1 MTDARA
7 ADYRGNEGEGFAVR
21 DEELIV
27 EFALTRLDNPGL
39 ELDEIAALLVA
50 RVGPETMVELAG
62 QNLADRG
69 ELRGALF
76 ETAVERVMRV
86 VLALRDA
93 PL

>member
-1 MTDARA
+1 
-7 ADYRGNEGEGFAVR
+7 VS

-27 EFALTRLDNPGL
+27 EFALTRLDHPGL
-39 ELDEIAALLVA
+39 DLDEVAALLV
-50 RVGPETMVELAG
+50 RRLGPERTVDFAA

-76 ETAVERVMRV
+76 DAAVERVMRV

-93 PL
+93 AD

>member
-1 MTDARA
+1 
-7 ADYRGNEGEGFAVR
+7 VR

-39 ELDEIAALLVA
+39 DLEEVAALLVR
-50 RVGPETMVELAG
+50 RVGPQRTVEFAA

-76 ETAVERVMRV
+76 DAAVERVVRV

-93 PL
+93 PD

>member
-1 MTDARA
+1 MS
-7 ADYRGNEGEGFAVR
+7 

-27 EFALTRLDNPGL
+27 AFALTRLDHPGL
-39 ELDEIAALLVA
+39 DLDEVAALLV
-50 RVGPETMVELAG
+50 RRLGPEQMVGFAA

-76 ETAVERVMRV
+76 DAAVERVVRV

-93 PL
+93 AD

>member
-1 MTDARA
+1 
-7 ADYRGNEGEGFAVR
+7 VS

-27 EFALTRLDNPGL
+27 EFALTRLDHPGL
-39 ELDEIAALLVA
+39 ELEEIAALLVR
-50 RVGPETMVELAG
+50 RVGPDRTVELAA

-76 ETAVERVMRV
+76 EAAVERVVRV

-93 PL
+93 QD

>member
-1 MTDARA
+1 
-7 ADYRGNEGEGFAVR
+7 VR

-39 ELDEIAALLVA
+39 DLEEIAALLVR
-50 RVGPETMVELAG
+50 RVGPQRTVEFAA

-76 ETAVERVMRV
+76 DAAVERVVRV

-93 PL
+93 PD

>member
-1 MTDARA
+1 V
-7 ADYRGNEGEGFAVR
+7 AVP

-39 ELDEIAALLVA
+39 DLEEIAALLVR
-50 RVGPETMVELAG
+50 RVGPEQMVEFAA

-76 ETAVERVMRV
+76 EAAVERVMRV

-93 PL
+93 PD

>member
-1 MTDARA
+1 M
-7 ADYRGNEGEGFAVR
+7 R

-39 ELDEIAALLVA
+39 DLEEVAALLV
-50 RVGPETMVELAG
+50 RRLGPDRMVEFAA

-69 ELRGALF
+69 ELRAALF
-76 ETAVERVMRV
+76 DAAVERVVRV

-93 PL
+93 PD

>member
-1 MTDARA
+1 VA
-7 ADYRGNEGEGFAVR
+7 GEGVAVR

-39 ELDEIAALLVA
+39 DLEDIAALLVR
-50 RVGPETMVELAG
+50 RVGPQHMLEFAS

-76 ETAVERVMRV
+76 EAAVERVMRV

-93 PL
+93 AD

>member
-1 MTDARA
+1 M
-7 ADYRGNEGEGFAVR
+7 R

-39 ELDEIAALLVA
+39 DLEEVAALLVR
-50 RVGPETMVELAG
+50 RVGPQRTVEFAA

-76 ETAVERVMRV
+76 DAAVERVVRV

-93 PL
+93 PD